1 MSFVFVGHLFFKHLI
16 YIHSVTIVIELEPG
30 YHLNEFL
37 EEFVVVEDKAMIQY
51 SILLFLFYSGTL
63 VKNVGFEWM
72 LVGIAILG
80 FLYAPLLIF
89 LRAPPTKEEKKVGDV
104 SNSATTIDSIKTN
117 GTISNEKNGVFNL
130 ALTTDDGVLAIPQ
143 HHINSNKIVAENCIT
158 KL

>member
-1 MSFVFVGHLFFKHLI
+1 M
-16 YIHSVTIVIELEPG
+16 
-30 YHLNEFL
+30 
-37 EEFVVVEDKAMIQY
+37 
-51 SILLFLFYSGTL
+51 
-63 VKNVGFEWM
+63 KNVGFEWM

-104 SNSATTIDSIKTN
+104 SNGATTIDSIQTN

-130 ALTTDDGVLAIPQ
+130 ALTTDDGDLAIPQ
-143 HHINSNKIVAENCIT
+143 HHSNSNKIVAENCIT